1 MINVGVV
8 GCGDVAVR
16 AYLPGMKELADRVR
30 VVALFDVLEERVRN
44 AAALFPGEEIAT
56 YTSYDDFLNHANRE
70 GETKIDMVFNL
81 TPAPLHRDITARA
94 LESGYHAFSEK
105 PIAATV
111 QQANELVEIAEQ
123 NKRAFFCAPATL
135 VTGKFQTIKQFIAED
150 KLGKLV
156 FARAEFSGLG
166 PAVWREYIGD
176 PRVFYSPGVGP
187 MIDMGVYG
195 LTVIT
200 GLMGPAKRVQAMGG
214 IIVPKRRILIDRMYG
229 EEFEVTTPDL
239 YSINLDFGNNTYAH
253 LLASFA
259 SPQAKGPVF
268 ELEGT
273 KGAISIDRVQ
283 WFNGNGAFDYFH
295 LDESREGTAGGWQ
308 DNIAPI
314 DPPQTD
320 GILQSGIL
328 HAVQVLEDGETQIM
342 TAKHATH
349 VLDIMNAAKQAIV
362 DGTSI
367 EISTTF

>member
-8 GCGDVAVR
+8 GCGDVAIR

-30 VVALFDVLEERVRN
+30 VVALFDVLEERVIN
-44 AAALFPGEEIAT
+44 AATLFPGESVAT
-56 YTSYDDFLNHANRE
+56 YTSYDDFLNHDNRE
-70 GETKIDMVFNL
+70 GERKIDLVFNL

-111 QQANELVEIAEQ
+111 QQANELVAIAKEQ
-123 NKRAFFCAPATL
+123 GKSFFCAPATL
-135 VTGKFQTIKQFIAED
+135 VTGKFKTIKQFIAEG

-156 FARAEFSGLG
+156 FGRAEFSGLG

-195 LTVIT
+195 LTVLT
-200 GLMGPAKRVQAMGG
+200 GLMGPVKRVQAMGG
-214 IIVPKRRILIDRMYG
+214 IVVPKRKILIDRLYG

-239 YSINLDFGNNTYAH
+239 FSINLDFGNNTFAH

-259 SPQAKGPVF
+259 SPRSKGPVF
-268 ELEGT
+268 ELQGT
-273 KGAISIDRVQ
+273 KGAVSIDRVQ
-283 WFNGNGAFDYFH
+283 WFNGNGTFDFYTH
-295 LDESREGTAGGWQ
+295 DESREGTNEGWK
-308 DNIAPI
+308 DNIEPI
-314 DPPQTD
+314 NPPRTD

-342 TAKHATH
+342 TAQQATH
-349 VLDIMNAAKQAIV
+349 VLEIMNAANQAIK
-362 DGTSI
+362 DHTTI
-367 EISTTF
+367 EINSTF